1 MHRLSFGTFAL
12 ITASTLAACSDGSG
26 PSAGGQLAFS
36 LATKSTSAAAASAA
50 SASVIGTPETFT
62 DGTNTLVIDTVQLV
76 VRELELKRAEATTS
90 CGESGGDHCEKL
102 QVGPLLLDLPLGAG
116 TARAF
121 SVPLAAGT
129 YSEVEFEI
137 HQPSDDDASDA
148 AFVQAHPDFANRSVL
163 VTGTFNGTR
172 FSYSSD
178 LNAEEEIELSPPLV
192 TTDAAA
198 ADLTL
203 LVDLDRWFRDGTGGL
218 VDPATANVGLAN
230 ESLVETNIRGTLHA
244 FEDENHDG
252 SDDHGGDHGTD
263 GSASGSNDGPSH
275 T

>member
-1 MHRLSFGTFAL
+1 MRRSTYGTIAL
-12 ITASTLAACSDGSG
+12 LAASTLAACSDGSG
-26 PSAGGQLAFS
+26 PSTGGQMSFS
-36 LATKSTSAAAASAA
+36 LATRPATAAASSA

-76 VRELELKRAEATTS
+76 IRELELKRVEATTS
-90 CGESGGDHCEKL
+90 CTESGGDHCEKL
-102 QVGPLLLDLPLGAG
+102 EVGPLLLDLPLGAG
-116 TARAF
+116 AARAL

-137 HQPSDDDASDA
+137 HQPSEDDASDA

-172 FSYSSD
+172 FSYTSD
-178 LNAEEEIELSPPLV
+178 LNAEEEIELNPALV
-192 TTDAAA
+192 TTDTAA

-203 LVDLDRWFRDGTGGL
+203 FVDLDRWFRDGTGAL
-218 VDPATANVGLAN
+218 VDPATAATGLVN
-230 ESLVETNIRGTLHA
+230 ETLVETNIRATLHA

-252 SDDHGGDHGTD
+252 SDDHGGTD
-263 GSASGSNDGPSH
+263 GTSGTNDGPSH
-275 T
+275 I